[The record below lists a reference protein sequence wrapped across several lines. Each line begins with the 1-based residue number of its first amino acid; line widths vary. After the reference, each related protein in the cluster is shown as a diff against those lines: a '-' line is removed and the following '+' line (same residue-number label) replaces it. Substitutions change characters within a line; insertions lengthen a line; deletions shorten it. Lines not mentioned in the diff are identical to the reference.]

1 MIHVLYGIDD
11 FSIRQELYEMQNSIM
26 QDDIFNAN
34 VTKFHASSSTLTQ
47 IKEVCSTVPFMASK
61 RLVILEGLLSL
72 FDSGVD
78 VNRGKTAKR
87 DHWKSFDS
95 YVKEIPETT
104 DLILID
110 GDINDRN
117 RLLRQLA
124 ETANVKP
131 FPPIRGNNLI
141 NWINRKA
148 TVEGCTISVPA
159 VKLLADVVGSNLWIM
174 DGEINKL
181 SLYCTDNHITVEDV
195 TTVVSDLFS
204 REVKIFDA
212 IDSIFLGNNTEFLK
226 VIQKL
231 QNEGMMTAQVVT
243 MFARQLRLLLL
254 AKHLQ
259 KKEVKTGAL
268 GKLSSYTNNRWV
280 AQKILDQSRKY
291 PEDVL
296 LNIHT
301 AFIGVDYLFKSES
314 INQESLGKIMIE
326 AMAFSGQR

>member
-1 MIHVLYGIDD
+1 MIYVLYGIDD
-11 FSIRQELYEMQNSIM
+11 FSIRQELLEIQNAIM
-26 QDDIFNAN
+26 QDDIFNAD
-34 VTKFHASSSTLTQ
+34 VTKFYALSSTLTQ

-72 FDSGVD
+72 FDSGVEA
-78 VNRGKTAKR
+78 NRGKAAKR

-117 RLLRQLA
+117 KLLRQLA
-124 ETANVKP
+124 GDANVRS
-131 FPPIRGNNLI
+131 FPPIRDNNLI

-148 TVEGCTISVPA
+148 KCEGCTISVPA

-174 DGEINKL
+174 QGEINKL
-181 SLYCTDNHITVEDV
+181 SLYCSDKHITVEDV
-195 TTVVSDLFS
+195 NTVVSDLFS

-212 IDSIFLGNNTEFLK
+212 IDSIFLGNNPEFLK
-226 VIQKL
+226 VIRKL
-231 QNEGMMTAQVVT
+231 QNEGMMTSQVVT

-259 KKEVKTGAL
+259 GKEVKTGAL

-291 PEDVL
+291 PEGVL
-296 LNIHT
+296 RNIHT
-301 AFIGVDYLFKSES
+301 AVIGVDYLFKSES
-314 INQESLGKIMIE
+314 ISQDSLGKIMIE
-326 AMAFSGQR
+326 AMAFSEQR

>member
-1 MIHVLYGIDD
+1 
-11 FSIRQELYEMQNSIM
+11 
-26 QDDIFNAN
+26 
-34 VTKFHASSSTLTQ
+34 
-47 IKEVCSTVPFMASK
+47 
-61 RLVILEGLLSL
+61 
-72 FDSGVD
+72 
-78 VNRGKTAKR
+78 
-87 DHWKSFDS
+87 
-95 YVKEIPETT
+95 
-104 DLILID
+104 
-110 GDINDRN
+110 
-117 RLLRQLA
+117 
-124 ETANVKP
+124 
-131 FPPIRGNNLI
+131 
-141 NWINRKA
+141 
-148 TVEGCTISVPA
+148 
-159 VKLLADVVGSNLWIM
+159 M

-212 IDSIFLGNNTEFLK
+212 IDSIFLGKNTEFLK

-280 AQKILDQSRKY
+280 ARKILDQSRKY

-314 INQESLGKIMIE
+314 INQDSLGKIMIE
-326 AMAFSGQR
+326 AALILLNFVLITHRSFMYLNASAYFMAWGVPTSLARCFRRVSSLSKLSASVPTWEACCLRADTLISIVSVMSIQTLALPSRVERYTSSTL